1 MNKRKQRS
9 ERRRIRNW
17 GNSLSVGRTKD
28 NKRQFVLKLKASP
41 TAAELRVVEYLQ
53 QLNICHAFQKQ
64 RGPFVADFWFK
75 HFKLILEV
83 DGSSHNGREG
93 YDAMRDAWCRSNGYR
108 VVRIRNEQTFAIAD
122 FIAAVPELIDPIMRS
137 TRPIYKTTQK
147 RLLI

>member
-53 QLNICHAFQKQ
+53 QLNICLVSRR
-64 RGPFVADFWFK
+64 RGGPLVAVFWFK
-75 HFKLILEV
+75 HLKLILEV

-93 YDAMRDAWCRSNGYR
+93 YDAMRD
-108 VVRIRNEQTFAIAD
+108 
-122 FIAAVPELIDPIMRS
+122 
-137 TRPIYKTTQK
+137 
-147 RLLI
+147 